1 MKINVQ
7 GIKDNAQ
14 HIAGIV
20 VGLTAL
26 RLTGLRYSKAERG
39 TKWFST
45 VSANLAA
52 DGDPLQVFPFA
63 VFH

>member
-1 MKINVQ
+1 MKINTQ

-20 VGLTAL
+20 IGSIFKCA
-26 RLTGLRYSKAERG
+26 YSKDQRN

-45 VSANLAA
+45 VSANLASQKYKQN
-52 DGDPLQVFPFA
+52 LFPY
-63 VFH
+63 VMLY